1 MSSGTILVVDDEPI
15 VLDSCKRILE
25 PEGYAVHL
33 VQSVDEA
40 IEALSRDNYGLLL
53 VDVKMPVRDG
63 MSLMQEVREKW
74 CDIPIVVMSG
84 YPTRETIIAAAEI
97 GAARF
102 IPKPFT
108 PDELLEVVCQ
118 FMQKEEEE

>member
-1 MSSGTILVVDDEPI
+1 MSNGNILVVDDEPI
-15 VLDSCKRILE
+15 VLDCCRLILE
-25 PEGYAVHL
+25 ADGYIVHL

-40 IEALSRDNYGLLL
+40 IEALRSRSYVLLL

-63 MSLMQEVREKW
+63 MSLMREVKENW
-74 CDIPIVVMSG
+74 PEIPIVVMSG
-84 YPTRETIIAAAEI
+84 YPTRETIMAAAEI

-108 PDELLEVVCQ
+108 PDELLEVVRQ
-118 FMQKEEEE
+118 FMQKEEEG

>member
-1 MSSGTILVVDDEPI
+1 MSNGNILVVDDEPI
-15 VLDSCKRILE
+15 VLDCCRLILE
-25 PEGYAVHL
+25 ADGYIVHL

-40 IEALSRDNYGLLL
+40 IEALRSRSYVLLL

-63 MSLMQEVREKW
+63 MSLMREVKENW
-74 CDIPIVVMSG
+74 PEIPIVVMSG

-108 PDELLEVVCQ
+108 PDELLEVVRQ
-118 FMQKEEEE
+118 FMQKEEEG